1 MLLEN
6 PSTYLLFEES
16 TIDEIDF
23 LGGVAERT
31 AAACCST

>member
-23 LGGVAERT
+23 LAASPSAP